1 MTATDQSYQLFSEF
15 KALNVN
21 SEETFSP
28 TLPNLQRWHWHV
40 TEAKFRP
47 QYEKVVPGKIATQDE
62 RFINARRFRRW
73 EQMPEYMRDRFT
85 ELAALFMGREVW
97 ATGSRVDG
105 TWIERDSPVEV
116 ARMREAVGKAPK
128 IESDFDICLDLKP
141 GEDLDAIRSKL
152 PDWAD
157 LLPHG
162 IPHEKKIL
170 IPMWD
175 WTKLPESEHADA
187 VRMYEA
193 GRWGALMEL
202 HNKYQLSPQTLC
214 CDDKPVRKWFAW
226 AIKNET
232 IKK

>member
-116 ARMREAVGKAPK
+116 AR
-128 IESDFDICLDLKP
+128 D
-141 GEDLDAIRSKL
+141 
-152 PDWAD
+152 
-157 LLPHG
+157 
-162 IPHEKKIL
+162 
-170 IPMWD
+170 
-175 WTKLPESEHADA
+175 
-187 VRMYEA
+187 
-193 GRWGALMEL
+193 
-202 HNKYQLSPQTLC
+202 
-214 CDDKPVRKWFAW
+214 RKSVV
-226 AIKNET
+226 
-232 IKK
+232 